1 MTEITDMVFSEA
13 KEVREDEERE
23 SVGAKESGKE
33 EEKNSGGLI
42 NNFISNLVAPLSP
55 KVRDISDDSTS
66 PKENNG
72 GIFNSLISGILH
84 HGGGDEREGSAAADE
99 REGGGSGGGG
109 LIDSNSRLPTTPVAG
124 IFLVISSSI
133 FF

>member
-1 MTEITDMVFSEA
+1 MTEITDMVFSET
-13 KEVREDEERE
+13 KEVREEEEERE

-55 KVRDISDDSTS
+55 KVRDVSDDSTS

-72 GIFNSLISGILH
+72 ANSLLISEQTSQENGIQFCIIL
-84 HGGGDEREGSAAADE
+84 R
-99 REGGGSGGGG
+99 
-109 LIDSNSRLPTTPVAG
+109 
-124 IFLVISSSI
+124 
-133 FF
+133 